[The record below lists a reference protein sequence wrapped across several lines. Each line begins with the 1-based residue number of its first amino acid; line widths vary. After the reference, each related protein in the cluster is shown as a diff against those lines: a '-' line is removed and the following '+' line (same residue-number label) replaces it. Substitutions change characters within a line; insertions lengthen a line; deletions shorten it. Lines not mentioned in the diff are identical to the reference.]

1 MPLPYNYKF
10 DETTNTYSF
19 ITKNYFEY
27 KIVFIVDETLDI
39 ASETPIKNVY
49 QIIVEKVTGGIE
61 SLDILVSKT
70 IEAILGSFF
79 KTKENSLIYICS
91 EDNQK
96 AKARFDV
103 FNRWYNQSTLS
114 SIIKVDNIIICEFNG
129 VKYTIYTSLLYEI
142 ENPNVQNILK
152 AYHNIEDILNEK

>member
-79 KTKENSLIYICS
+79 K
-91 EDNQK
+91 QK
-96 AKARFDV
+96 K
-103 FNRWYNQSTLS
+103 T
-114 SIIKVDNIIICEFNG
+114 
-129 VKYTIYTSLLYEI
+129 
-142 ENPNVQNILK
+142 P
-152 AYHNIEDILNEK
+152 